1 MGVGGPRQLVTG
13 HSNRINAAHLPGA
26 PVVLNIFKGK
36 TFLFITH
43 YETDYEIHMEL
54 KYKLQ
59 ISEEI
64 LAYSWPFWATTS
76 SHPPPARNHMRVFSW
91 QS

>member
-1 MGVGGPRQLVTG
+1 MSVGVGGPRQLVTG
-13 HSNRINAAHLPGA
+13 HSNRINAAYLPGA
-26 PVVLNIFKGK
+26 PVLLNIFRRK

-64 LAYSWPFWATTS
+64 LAYSWPFLGYNLFSPTPS
-76 SHPPPARNHMRVFSW
+76 S
-91 QS
+91 